1 MIINDIL
8 ADCICMA
15 YVRQAETGAGEQSEQ
30 VTVEARNVW
39 KTVCIQRTGGAYK
52 AYRFEVISDQ
62 TGAFRAPSTF
72 FLFEQS

>member
-1 MIINDIL
+1 
-8 ADCICMA
+8 MA

-39 KTVCIQRTGGAYK
+39 KTVCIQTTGG

-72 FLFEQS
+72 FLFEQSY